1 MQVTENKQNGR
12 NNELSFTGST
22 AFLEKFRQL
31 AESMQRHKT
40 ILITGESGTGK
51 TSLAKFLCHHSPW
64 YNKKIRTVRLD
75 EIPDDQIEKE
85 LFGYK
90 DGFDGRIK
98 AADEGTIILKDV
110 THLPRHLQAKFL
122 RLLEENEFE
131 RIGDAAVVKV
141 NLRTICITGENL
153 FQAVLEN
160 KFRKDLYYKLS
171 ALEIALPPLR
181 NRPED
186 IESISLHYL
195 NGTALQHRKNV
206 DRLGQDALKALQ
218 NYDWPGN
225 VRELKAEIEQAVS
238 KLAPEKQILE
248 ANDLSPKVRF
258 NFPQAKT
265 PSNNLAEKMKL
276 IERQMIIEAI
286 EHNHGNKARTAKYL
300 GLKHRT
306 LYEKMKTLNIPL
318 GVYKPHI

>member
-1 MQVTENKQNGR
+1 MQAIENKQTGR
-12 NNELSFTGST
+12 NNELPFTGSA
-22 AFLEKFRQL
+22 AFIESFRRS
-31 AESMQRHKT
+31 AEAIQRQKT
-40 ILITGESGTGK
+40 ILISGESGTGK
-51 TSLAKFLCHHSPW
+51 TSLAKFLCHHSSW
-64 YNKKIRTVRLD
+64 YNKKIRAVRLD

-90 DGFDGRIK
+90 DGFEGRIK
-98 AADEGTIILKDV
+98 AADEGTLILKDV
-110 THLPRHLQAKFL
+110 THLPRHLQAKLL

-131 RIGDAAVVKV
+131 RIGDASIVRV

-153 FQAVLEN
+153 LQAVLEN

-171 ALEIALPPLR
+171 ALEIAIPPLR

-186 IESISLHYL
+186 IESIGLYYL

-206 DRLGQDALKALQ
+206 DRLGPDALQALQ
-218 NYDWPGN
+218 SYDWPGN

-238 KLAPEKQILE
+238 KLGPEKQILA

-258 NFPQAKT
+258 KLPQAEAPT
-265 PSNNLAEKMKL
+265 CNLAEKMKL

-286 EHNHGNKARTAKYL
+286 AYNRGNKTKTAKYL
-300 GLKHRT
+300 GIKHRT
-306 LYEKMKTLNIPL
+306 LYEKMKTLDIPL
-318 GVYKPHI
+318 SAYKPQI

>member
-1 MQVTENKQNGR
+1 MQITENKPIGR
-12 NNELSFTGST
+12 NDDLPFTGST
-22 AFLEKFRQL
+22 AFIEKFRRL

-51 TSLAKFLCHHSPW
+51 TSLAKFLCQHSPW

-75 EIPDDQIEKE
+75 EIPHDQIEKE

-98 AADEGTIILKDV
+98 AADEGTLILKDV
-110 THLPRHLQAKFL
+110 THLPWHLQAKFL

-131 RIGDAAVVKV
+131 RIGDAAIVKV
-141 NLRTICITGENL
+141 NLRAICITGENL

-186 IESISLHYL
+186 MESISRYYL

-206 DRLGQDALKALQ
+206 DRLDHEALQ
-218 NYDWPGN
+218 ALRSYDWPGN

-238 KLAPEKQILE
+238 KLDPEKQILL
-248 ANDLSPKVRF
+248 ADDLSPKVRCK
-258 NFPQAKT
+258 FPQAEA
-265 PSNNLAEKMKL
+265 PSNNLAAKMKL

-286 EHNHGNKARTAKYL
+286 EYNHGNKTRTAKYL
-300 GLKHRT
+300 GIKHRT
-306 LYEKMKTLNIPL
+306 LYEKMKMLNIPL
-318 GVYKPHI
+318 GVYRPQL